1 MTAKIPDNMAPS
13 GKDSQRTATRQRRS
27 TDRLLPFATSRSVSQ
42 HAVFC
47 AGIAMFTLVLLH
59 LAGGSVGVAAAL
71 AAFVG
76 ALVLVQAGELV
87 LEAAHAHSLRARLPA
102 AFCTGVML
110 VSLAMLPIVWFAN
123 VTAATAFVVV
133 GTAVAACGF
142 FKRRRTQNATSAVS
156 EAAWTDVVVTLTL
169 AALVCWFGRYA
180 AGALPH
186 LIATGTLPASSDYFI
201 HAGVV
206 AKFGDPLAVGPSD
219 IGMFGSPRAFYHYG
233 FFMLAAAL
241 LPLAGTPALGLAT
254 AALLPIGLLVGVL
267 GLYVFA
273 TELGGRRIGMFAA
286 LLVMC
291 LPDAS
296 HYWLKNW
303 FYGFH
308 WLLFAAPGSG
318 YATGI
323 GLVALALAVRWT
335 SARPRE
341 ASWRWP
347 LLAMCMTFSL
357 VMFRAHMFLLQAP
370 ALFALITLTA
380 WPRLRACL
388 IVIVVM
394 TLAAVAALLA
404 FNTHVRDIWL
414 HFSQTPQFLDLM
426 LKQFATPALAATYTN
441 LLSQYGR
448 VATSIIGL
456 AMLTVAPLGVFL
468 PVYAAA
474 GALLARRHAFHI
486 RDALPLLMLACY
498 LLLIVFAPVAY
509 NGDSSEYKQRH
520 FVLLYAV
527 FGVYA
532 VCLLARLF
540 NIGTHRGLTLP
551 LRAQS
556 IAFVLIALGCA
567 VSASGFNP
575 AKPSSGGGETFYE
588 VPVNRDLVDAAQ
600 HIRQHSVVGDTFAI
614 GGPDSNQ
621 LILDSATVLTS
632 LTDLPAYLSR
642 TAFQLTLG
650 GIKTRMAKER
660 MAMIQSIDR
669 ADTLDQAQRLL
680 RDAHVTW
687 YVVPREHPVKS
698 DPRGEHA
705 SYRNAGL
712 FVYHVLPSTP

>member
-1 MTAKIPDNMAPS
+1 M
-13 GKDSQRTATRQRRS
+13 
-27 TDRLLPFATSRSVSQ
+27 SQ

-47 AGIAMFTLVLLH
+47 AGIAIFTLVLLH

-71 AAFVG
+71 ASFVG
-76 ALVLVQAGELV
+76 AIVIVQAGELV
-87 LEAAHAHSLRARLPA
+87 LKAANADSLGARLPA
-102 AFCTGVML
+102 AFCIGVTV

-123 VTAATAFVVV
+123 IAAATAFVVV
-133 GTAVAACGF
+133 GAAVAACVF
-142 FKRRRTQNATSAVS
+142 FKRGRTRTAVSATSAAS
-156 EAAWTDVVVTLTL
+156 ETAWTDVIVTLTL
-169 AALVCWFGRYA
+169 AALVCWFCRDA

-186 LIATGTLPASSDYFI
+186 LIETGTFPASSDYFI
-201 HAGVV
+201 HAGEV
-206 AKFGDPLAVGPSD
+206 AKFGDPLAIGPSD

-267 GLYVFA
+267 GIYVFA
-273 TELGGRRIGMFAA
+273 VELGGQRIGMFAA

-296 HYWLKNW
+296 HYWVKNW

-335 SARPRE
+335 SGRPRD

-347 LLAMCMTFSL
+347 LLATCLTFGL

-370 ALFALITLTA
+370 ALIAMIALTA
-380 WPRLRACL
+380 WPKLRARL
-388 IVIVVM
+388 IAIVVLA
-394 TLAAVAALLA
+394 LAALAALLA
-404 FNTHVRDIWL
+404 LDTHVRDIWL
-414 HFSQTPQFLDLM
+414 TYSQTPQFLDFM
-426 LKQFATPALAATYTN
+426 LTQFSTPTLAATYAN

-448 VATSIIGL
+448 VAASIIGL
-456 AMLTVAPLGVFL
+456 AMLAVAPLGVFL
-468 PVYAAA
+468 AVYAVA
-474 GALLARRHAFHI
+474 GALLARRHAFHM

-509 NGDSSEYKQRH
+509 NGDLSEYKQRH

-540 NIGTHRGLTLP
+540 DSETRRRFTLP
-551 LRAQS
+551 LRATS

-567 VSASGFNP
+567 VSARGFNP
-575 AKPSSGGGETFYE
+575 AKPSPGGGEIFYE
-588 VPVNRDLVDAAQ
+588 VPVDRELIDAAQ
-600 HIRQHSVVGDTFAI
+600 HIRQHSAVGDTFAI
-614 GGPDSNQ
+614 GGPDANQ
-621 LILDSATVLTS
+621 RILDSATVLTS

-650 GIKTRMAKER
+650 GIKTRLAKER
-660 MAMIQSIDR
+660 IAMIQSIDR
-669 ADTLDQAQRLL
+669 ADTVDQAQRLL

-698 DPRGEHA
+698 DPQGEHA
-705 SYRNAGL
+705 SYKNAGL
-712 FVYHVLPSTP
+712 FVYHVLPGTR